1 MDSPATLADAL
12 TALNA
17 ATVRATELSGEV
29 VALNDL
35 LAEASSAVAERN
47 ELRGQLETLNAK
59 QADLSQQLAAYSAN
73 AKSVDEQAALLVAAA
88 AHPALEIAP
97 NPETNAPK
105 LSAFEKMQNDL
116 SEEKDTNKRSLI
128 RQEYLNSLKH

>member
-17 ATVRATELSGEV
+17 ANVRATELSGEV
-29 VALNDL
+29 VALNEL
-35 LAEASSAVAERN
+35 LAEASAAVAERN

-59 QADLSQQLAAYSAN
+59 QAELSQQLAAYSAN
-73 AKSVDEQAALLVAAA
+73 AKSVDEQAALIVAAA

-97 NPETNAPK
+97 NPDVAPK
-105 LSAFEKMQNDL
+105 AQTLAEKLENVTDPMERSVIRAEFLKNL
-116 SEEKDTNKRSLI
+116 KR
-128 RQEYLNSLKH
+128 